1 MEIILKEDIIGLGF
15 KNEIV
20 SVKAGYGRNYLIPYG
35 KAVIASESA
44 KKQLAEDLKQKAV
57 KLAKIKAEAE
67 AMAEKL
73 NAVQLTIP
81 AKVSATGQIY
91 GSVNNL
97 HIAEELAKIKAEAEA
112 LAEKLNA
119 VQLTI
124 STKVSATGQI
134 YGSVNNLHI
143 AEELA
148 KLGLVVNRKTIVL
161 KDVKEVG
168 SYVAL
173 VKLHKDVTANVAF
186 EVVAEGAN
194 EEA

>member
-73 NAVQLTIP
+73 NAVKLTI
-81 AKVSATGQIY
+81 A
-91 GSVNNL
+91 
-97 HIAEELAKIKAEAEA
+97 
-112 LAEKLNA
+112 
-119 VQLTI
+119 
-124 STKVSATGQI
+124 TKVSATGQI

-148 KLGLVVNRKTIVL
+148 KLGLEVNRKTIVL

-168 SYVAL
+168 SYEAL
-173 VKLHKDVTANVAF
+173 VKLHKDVTATVVF
-186 EVVAEGAN
+186 DVVAEGA
-194 EEA
+194 EA

>member
-20 SVKAGYGRNYLIPYG
+20 NVKAGYGRNYLIPYG
-35 KAVIASESA
+35 KAVIASEIA

-57 KLAKIKAEAE
+57 KLAKIKADAE
-67 AMAEKL
+67 AM
-73 NAVQLTIP
+73 
-81 AKVSATGQIY
+81 
-91 GSVNNL
+91 
-97 HIAEELAKIKAEAEA
+97 
-112 LAEKLNA
+112 AEKLNA

-148 KLGLVVNRKTIVL
+148 KLGLEVNRKIIVL

-186 EVVAEGAN
+186 DVVAEGAAAEAAS

>member
-73 NAVQLTIP
+73 NAV
-81 AKVSATGQIY
+81 
-91 GSVNNL
+91 N
-97 HIAEELAKIKAEAEA
+97 
-112 LAEKLNA
+112 
-119 VQLTI
+119 LTI

-143 AEELA
+143 AEELT
-148 KLGLVVNRKTIVL
+148 KLGLEVNRKIIVM

-186 EVVAEGAN
+186 DVVAESAN
-194 EEA
+194 VEVKSEEA

>member
-15 KNEIV
+15 KDEIV
-20 SVKAGYGRNYLIPYG
+20 NVKPGYGRNYLIPYG
-35 KAVIASESA
+35 KGVIASESA
-44 KKQLAEDLKQKAV
+44 KKQLAEDMKQKAV

-67 AMAEKL
+67 AMAVKL
-73 NAVQLTIP
+73 NAV
-81 AKVSATGQIY
+81 
-91 GSVNNL
+91 
-97 HIAEELAKIKAEAEA
+97 H
-112 LAEKLNA
+112 
-119 VQLTI
+119 LTI

-148 KLGLVVNRKTIVL
+148 KLGLEINRKIIVL

-173 VKLHKDVTANVAF
+173 VKLHKDVTASVAF
-186 EVVAEGAN
+186 DVVAEGAN
-194 EEA
+194 VEAPAAEAPAAEAAPATEEA

>member
-1 MEIILKEDIIGLGF
+1 MEIILKEDVIGLGF
-15 KNEIV
+15 KNDIV
-20 SVKAGYGRNYLIPYG
+20 NVKSGYGRNYLIPYG
-35 KAVIASESA
+35 KAVIASPSA
-44 KKQLAEDLKQKAV
+44 KKMLAEDLKQKAV

-67 AMAEKL
+67 AM
-73 NAVQLTIP
+73 
-81 AKVSATGQIY
+81 
-91 GSVNNL
+91 
-97 HIAEELAKIKAEAEA
+97 
-112 LAEKLNA
+112 AEKLNA

-148 KLGLVVNRKTIVL
+148 KLGLEVNRKIIVM

-168 SYVAL
+168 SYAAL

-186 EVVAEGAN
+186 DVVAEGAAVEVKS

>member
-20 SVKAGYGRNYLIPYG
+20 NVKAGYGRNYLIPYG

-57 KLAKIKAEAE
+57 KLAKIKAEA
-67 AMAEKL
+67 MAEKL
-73 NAVQLTIP
+73 NAV
-81 AKVSATGQIY
+81 
-91 GSVNNL
+91 N
-97 HIAEELAKIKAEAEA
+97 
-112 LAEKLNA
+112 
-119 VQLTI
+119 LTI

-148 KLGLVVNRKTIVL
+148 KLGLEVNRKIIVL

-186 EVVAEGAN
+186 DVVAEGVNVEAAS

>member
-15 KNEIV
+15 KDEIV
-20 SVKAGYGRNYLIPYG
+20 NVKPGYGRNYLIPYG
-35 KAVIASESA
+35 KGVIASESA
-44 KKQLAEDLKQKAV
+44 KKQLAEDMKQKAV

-73 NAVQLTIP
+73 NAV
-81 AKVSATGQIY
+81 
-91 GSVNNL
+91 
-97 HIAEELAKIKAEAEA
+97 H
-112 LAEKLNA
+112 
-119 VQLTI
+119 LTI

-148 KLGLVVNRKTIVL
+148 KLGLEINRKIIVL

-173 VKLHKDVTANVAF
+173 VKLHKDVTASVAF
-186 EVVAEGAN
+186 DVVAEGAN
-194 EEA
+194 VEAPTAEAPAAEAAPATEEA

>member
-73 NAVQLTIP
+73 NAV
-81 AKVSATGQIY
+81 
-91 GSVNNL
+91 N
-97 HIAEELAKIKAEAEA
+97 
-112 LAEKLNA
+112 
-119 VQLTI
+119 LTI
-124 STKVSATGQI
+124 STKVSATGQF

-148 KLGLVVNRKTIVL
+148 KLGLEVNRKAIVL

-186 EVVAEGAN
+186 DVVAEGA
-194 EEA
+194 EAPATEA